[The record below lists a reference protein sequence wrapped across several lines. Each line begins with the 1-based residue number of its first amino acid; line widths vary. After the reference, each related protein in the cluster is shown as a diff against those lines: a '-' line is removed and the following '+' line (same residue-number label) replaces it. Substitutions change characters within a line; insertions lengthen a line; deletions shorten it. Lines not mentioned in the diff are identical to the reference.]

1 MFPRH
6 RNLAGVGVLRGQ
18 PHLEY
23 LTTSVLSFLVP
34 WSTLMLELGL
44 AKPPLA
50 KDGRR
55 TTGLLHRAAMNVGE
69 LPPVASPSHHLPLSM
84 RIDE

>member
-1 MFPRH
+1 M
-6 RNLAGVGVLRGQ
+6 LRGQ

-23 LTTSVLSFLVP
+23 LVTSALSLLVP
-34 WSTLMLELGL
+34 WGTLMLESGL
-44 AKPPLA
+44 AKPLLA
-50 KDGRR
+50 EDGWR
-55 TTGLLHRAAMNVGE
+55 TTGLLHRATMNVGE